1 MDTELQGIQTEA
13 QVREQVVEMLCQ
25 FQDMQHA
32 HQLMEDAALD
42 YDVDFMLDGN
52 ADGWRCQ
59 AWGKYDSREEETLV
73 VAFEEMEATDTAL
86 AAVYRCIEL
95 LQQRLDVPSADENSL
110 AYIRAFYGVPARVGV
125 HVTIDGK
132 RGMIAGADGGHL
144 RVLLDADASTV
155 YAHPTWN
162 VVYH

>member
-1 MDTELQGIQTEA
+1 MNLTAEQA
-13 QVREQVVEMLCQ
+13 REQALDMLQQ

-32 HQLMEDAALD
+32 RQLMEDTALD
-42 YDVDFMLDGN
+42 YNVEFMLDGKE
-52 ADGWRCQ
+52 DGWHCQ
-59 AWGKYDSREEETLV
+59 AWWMDDPREEETLIV
-73 VAFEEMEATDTAL
+73 DFEEMEATDTAL
-86 AAVYRCIEL
+86 AAVQRCVEL
-95 LQQRLDVPSADENSL
+95 LKQKLDMPSADENGL
-110 AYIRAFYGVPARVGV
+110 AYIRAFYGVPARVGM

>member
-1 MDTELQGIQTEA
+1 MDTERQGTEA
-13 QVREQVVEMLCQ
+13 QVKRQVVEMLLQ
-25 FQDMQHA
+25 LQDMQHA

-42 YDVDFMLDGN
+42 YDVDFMLDGK

-59 AWGKYDSREEETLV
+59 AWWQAPSREEETLIV
-73 VAFEEMEATDTAL
+73 TFEEMEATDTAL
-86 AAVYRCIEL
+86 VAVHRCIEL
-95 LQQRLDVPSADENSL
+95 LQQRLDVPSANESDL
-110 AYIRAFYGVPARVGV
+110 AYIRAVYGVPAQIGGR
-125 HVTIDGK
+125 VTIDGK